1 MEKTINKIMMVSFV
15 CGAFLVGYSVQVF
28 NTLLSSSWGTYARLT
43 DSELLSNGLPII
55 FGLLF
60 FVYVNFS
67 KSVKT
72 WAQEVIV
79 EVSKVVW
86 PSKKDTWAMTVF
98 VCFFMIL
105 TGVLLGLFDLV
116 SGYLIRFIIENA

>member
-15 CGAFLVGYSVQVF
+15 CGAFMVGYTVNVL
-28 NTLLSSSWGTYARLT
+28 NALLSSSWGTYARIVDGKLVS
-43 DSELLSNGLPII
+43 DLMPIV
-55 FGLLF
+55 FGLAF
-60 FVYVNFS
+60 FAYMVS
-67 KSVKT
+67 STKVKT

-86 PSKKDTWAMTVF
+86 PSRKDTTAMTIF

-105 TGVLLGLFDLV
+105 SGILLGLFDFFSSQV
-116 SGYLIRFIIENA
+116 IQAIIELS